1 MWSTTPSSDCTR
13 RRSPRAASSP
23 SDLSSG
29 TGRLSDQQY
38 KDLVSGLPKP
48 KSFRETTF
56 SAAESTKQTINSI
69 NTTIDTLN
77 ERLRSSPATKE
88 NYEEKAKILAAISKL
103 QKFRAIYS
111 NMYGQLTPRKVD
123 GVTQPGQLP
132 PNVRNRGATTTT
144 TDPNTSN
151 DEKVMEELDS
161 IF

>member
-1 MWSTTPSSDCTR
+1 VESVNSDFKKT
-13 RRSPRAASSP
+13 ASETNKI
-23 SDLSSG
+23 LGG

-103 QKFRAIYS
+103 QTFRAIYS
-111 NMYGQLTPRKVD
+111 TMYSQLTSRKVD

-144 TDPNTSN
+144 TDSNISN